1 MSRHVYPPISLECYT
16 FLLQKYPLA
25 TPARSRSSHNVHYT
39 MARQQLCSW
48 RVTQCAPHHPRMAGP
63 TRQSGYM
70 TIGRHPTIRN
80 FRNNAQHIIAEIPC
94 LFRRHAVWIVSQ
106 INYNLFH
113 KDFLAVYDVEAMCRF
128 FNTHAT
134 QIIVNIWFL
143 VNERSVCNAS
153 GLTAEGNH
161 NAAICT

>member
-16 FLLQKYPLA
+16 FLLQKYPLT
-25 TPARSRSSHNVHYT
+25 TPARSRSSQNVHYT

-63 TRQSGYM
+63 ARQSGYM
-70 TIGRHPTIRN
+70 AIGRHPTIRN

-94 LFRRHAVWIVSQ
+94 LFRRHTVWIVSQ

-113 KDFLAVYDVEAMCRF
+113 KDFLAVYNINAVCRLCHTHTAQVIIDILLLTYQRPV
-128 FNTHAT
+128 FNPCCFTYK
-134 QIIVNIWFL
+134 ND
-143 VNERSVCNAS
+143 CK
-153 GLTAEGNH
+153 
-161 NAAICT
+161 AAIAA